1 MRGERAVDMLC
12 ALAESYYGRARRAA
26 LGHEIQQATRSVCP
40 KPILRARLP
49 SSERGA
55 LGTSACF
62 SEGGFRYAM
71 RLRYGL
77 VARRCA
83 SVSYRIRECKALSGV
98 SRVFTLLHSP
108 VRSRSE

>member
-1 MRGERAVDMLC
+1 MCAQNPIAGKHGEP
-12 ALAESYYGRARRAA
+12 A
-26 LGHEIQQATRSVCP
+26 LGRVSSVLSIAMLFLHP
-40 KPILRARLP
+40 FHGARLP

-62 SEGGFRYAM
+62 SEEGFRYAM

-83 SVSYRIRECKALSGV
+83 SVSYRIRECNALSDV